1 MASDNVRDDG
11 PADPA
16 ESDSPA
22 DPAESDSPAD
32 PAESDAAGAD
42 ETSGSDPASTRRG
55 LLRAAAGAT
64 AAGAASTAG
73 CLGITT
79 PADTAAQY
87 GLSGNVSH
95 FVGPSWLAENR
106 GDVVVLDARDTE
118 RFREER
124 IYGARR
130 VPFDAVTS
138 RASTDA
144 GLVPDVE
151 AIADAFGEV
160 GVSPDD
166 DVLVYGASVGSRVTR
181 TAFALVALGHA
192 GSVRVLNGGLSGWNG
207 RLGTG
212 SRDRVEPTEYEAD
225 PAASAW
231 VTREW
236 LADRVGTF
244 NGDGPGLVDV
254 RVPEAY
260 LGAPAADALNPD
272 NDRHGHLPGAIGVHW
287 VGNVDGRQMTDPGEL
302 VQLYEN
308 RAGLDRSGTV
318 VVYGDDNVDPTSTWL
333 TLRAIGFEDVRL
345 YDGGFGEWSNVE
357 GDRGRYPVE
366 TKTSA
371 VIETE
376 GSVGGDDGGGDFSC
390 TG

>member
-1 MASDNVRDDG
+1 MTPDSASDDGDVDDDPDDG
-11 PADPA
+11 SAD
-16 ESDSPA
+16 
-22 DPAESDSPAD
+22 
-32 PAESDAAGAD
+32 DARD
-42 ETSGSDPASTRRG
+42 EREPDPASTRRG

-64 AAGAASTAG
+64 VAGAASTAG
-73 CLGITT
+73 CLGVST
-79 PADTAAQY
+79 PADVAARY
-87 GLSGNVSH
+87 EVSGNVAH
-95 FVGPSWLAENR
+95 FVGPSWLADNR
-106 GDVVVLDARDTE
+106 GDVVVLDARNAE

-130 VPFDAVTS
+130 VPFDAITGRES
-138 RASTDA
+138 SGA

-151 AIADAFGEV
+151 AIAAAFGEV

-181 TAFALVALGHA
+181 TAFALAALGHG
-192 GSVRVLNGGLSGWNG
+192 GSIRALNGGLSGWNG

-212 SRDRVEPTEYEAD
+212 SRDRVTPTEYDPD
-225 PAASAW
+225 PAESAW
-231 VTREW
+231 VTRDW
-236 LADRVGTF
+236 LADRLGTF
-244 NGDGPGLVDV
+244 NGEGPGLVDV
-254 RVPEAY
+254 RAPEAY

-287 VGNVDGRQMTDPGEL
+287 VGNVSGRRMTDPGEL
-302 VQLYEN
+302 VGLYEN
-308 RAGLDRSGTV
+308 RAELDRSGTV

-333 TLRAIGFEDVRL
+333 TLRAIGFEDVRV
-345 YDGGFGEWSNVE
+345 YDGGFGEWANVE

-366 TKTSA
+366 TATSV

-376 GSVGGDDGGGDFSC
+376 GSVGGDDSSGDFSC

>member
-1 MASDNVRDDG
+1 MAPDTPPDDG
-11 PADPA
+11 
-16 ESDSPA
+16 S
-22 DPAESDSPAD
+22 AD
-32 PAESDAAGAD
+32 PAESDAAEAD
-42 ETSGSDPASTRRG
+42 GTVESDPASTRRG

-64 AAGAASTAG
+64 VAGAASTAG
-73 CLGITT
+73 CLGVTT
-79 PADTAAQY
+79 PADVAARNEV
-87 GLSGNVSH
+87 SGNVAH
-95 FVGPSWLAENR
+95 FVGPGWLADNR
-106 GDVVVLDARDTE
+106 EDVVVLDARDAE
-118 RFREER
+118 HYRKER

-130 VPFDAVTS
+130 VPFDAITA
-138 RASTDA
+138 RESTDA
-144 GLVPDVE
+144 GLVPDAE

-181 TAFALVALGHA
+181 TAFALAALGHA
-192 GSVRVLNGGLSGWNG
+192 GSVRALNGGLSGWNG

-212 SRDRVEPTEYEAD
+212 TRDRIEPAEYEPD
-225 PAASAW
+225 PAESAW

-244 NGDGPGLVDV
+244 DGDGPGLVDV

-260 LGAPAADALNPD
+260 LGAPASDALNPD
-272 NDRHGHLPGAIGVHW
+272 NDRHGHLPGAVGVHW
-287 VGNVDGRQMTDPGEL
+287 VGNVAGRRMTDPGRL
-302 VQLYEN
+302 VQLYESE
-308 RAGLDRSGTV
+308 AELDRAGTV

-333 TLRAIGFEDVRL
+333 TLRAIGFEDVRV
-345 YDGGFGEWSNVE
+345 YDGGFGEWANVE

-366 TKTSA
+366 TATSV